1 MKIPLLDLKAQYQS
15 LKPELDQALLRV
27 AESQYFILGPEV
39 DNFEKEVASYTGA
52 KHAIGMSSG
61 TDALLAALMALD
73 IGPGDEV
80 IVPDYTF
87 FATAG
92 VVARLG
98 ATPVFADID
107 PVSFN
112 LSIPSFQHSI
122 TPRTKA
128 VIPVHL
134 FGQAANMDAI
144 MDVAGEI
151 PVVEDA
157 AQAIGVRYKDGR
169 QVGTI
174 GLMGCFSFFPSKNL
188 GGYGDGGLVTTND
201 DALARKLRDLRMHGM
216 NPKYYHKFV
225 GGNFRLDAIQAA
237 VLRVKLPHLEKW
249 NNGRWKNAAVYHRL
263 FQEAGLSEGPGRT
276 QSDGKNPVLTPA
288 SLYSH
293 LPSNHPNLH
302 IYNQY
307 VIRVDRRDALRD
319 HLSTSGVATE
329 IYYPVPLHQQ
339 ECFRY
344 LKGDPGEFPV
354 SISCA
359 QQSLA
364 LPVYPELT
372 EEQLRYVVDCIAE
385 FFGGE

>member
-1 MKIPLLDLKAQYQS
+1 MNVPLLDLKAQYQT
-15 LKPELDQALLRV
+15 LKKDLDAALLRV

-39 DNFEKEVASYTGA
+39 EAFESEVAAYIGA

-73 IGPGDEV
+73 IKPGDEV

-98 ATPVFADID
+98 ATPVFVDIE

-112 LSIPSFQHSI
+112 VDPRKIQDAR

-128 VIPVHL
+128 IIPVHL
-134 FGQAANMDAI
+134 FGQSADMEAI
-144 MDVAGEI
+144 MDVAGDI
-151 PVVEDA
+151 PVIEDA

-201 DALARKLRDLRMHGM
+201 DDLAQKLRDLRMHGM
-216 NPKYYHKFV
+216 NPKYHHKFV

-237 VLRVKLPHLEKW
+237 ILRVKLPHLDTWSE
-249 NNGRWKNAAVYHRL
+249 GRRKNAEQYNQL
-263 FQEAGLSEGPGRT
+263 FLDAGLADNTGRT
-276 QSDGKNPVLTPA
+276 SFDKN
-288 SLYSH
+288 S
-293 LPSNHPNLH
+293 
-302 IYNQY
+302 
-307 VIRVDRRDALRD
+307 
-319 HLSTSGVATE
+319 
-329 IYYPVPLHQQ
+329 
-339 ECFRY
+339 
-344 LKGDPGEFPV
+344 
-354 SISCA
+354 
-359 QQSLA
+359 
-364 LPVYPELT
+364 
-372 EEQLRYVVDCIAE
+372 
-385 FFGGE
+385 